1 MSALKGVDCFFF
13 CGIGAYVTVN
23 LRLKAYDQG
32 FNKEIRN
39 CYFIPIPVQLL
50 INRGRGNAI
59 MK

>member
-23 LRLKAYDQG
+23 LRLKAYGQG